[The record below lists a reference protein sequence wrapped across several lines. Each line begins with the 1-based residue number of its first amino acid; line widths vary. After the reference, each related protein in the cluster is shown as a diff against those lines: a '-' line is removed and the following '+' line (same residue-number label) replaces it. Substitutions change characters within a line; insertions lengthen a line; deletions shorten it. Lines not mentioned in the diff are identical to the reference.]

1 MFNHNHVRKSIEV
14 IMKLQISIA
23 VRIVFKCI
31 FNSSLKKLKWGFH
44 IVTFMDMKLSNIKN

>member
-1 MFNHNHVRKSIEV
+1 
-14 IMKLQISIA
+14 MKLQISIA

-44 IVTFMDMKLSNIKN
+44 ILTFMDMKLYNYLYIIIYYL